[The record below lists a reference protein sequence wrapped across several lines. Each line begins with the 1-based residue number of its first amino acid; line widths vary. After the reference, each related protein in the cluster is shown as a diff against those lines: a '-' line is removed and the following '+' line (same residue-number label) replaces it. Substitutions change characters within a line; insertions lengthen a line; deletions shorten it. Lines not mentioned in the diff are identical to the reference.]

1 MIIAVFP
8 GQGSQTPGFL
18 RSWLEHEGVRARLE
32 QFSQWAE
39 VDLVEAGTE
48 ADAESIRDTRIAQP
62 LIVAASLVSWE
73 LLAARTP
80 LAFGGVAGHS
90 VGEFAALT
98 AAGVI
103 DAETAMRLVGIRG
116 RAMADAASLADTG
129 MSAVIGGDQAV
140 VEATRPPSK
149 PASPTS
155 TSPPPTSTVADR
167 SSPPAPPK
175 PWRHSAPS
183 LPRERA

>member
-1 MIIAVFP
+1 MVIIAVFP

-129 MSAVIGGDQAV
+129 MSAVIGGDSLTARFSLTPDGSLNKSSV
-140 VEATRPPSK
+140 AGNGNTMSLYI
-149 PASPTS
+149 APTQDAGFV
-155 TSPPPTSTVADR
+155 TIMR
-167 SSPPAPPK
+167 Q
-175 PWRHSAPS
+175 
-183 LPRERA
+183 